1 MLSHQSDTQS
11 KHLKRRVFWPKAPNL
26 LRTRCKSKLLP
37 NISSQVQI
45 CVFQITRA
53 PDGQSQE
60 KTQCWLSIISPTHR
74 FLPSFYILI
83 WGVCLI
89 LVLAGTHILSYL
101 GWWLSFLLIDI
112 EKSHWCQYVKIHSMV
127 MVRVKQNHWKTIVS
141 NDARKKNITIA
152 PFGKN

>member
-1 MLSHQSDTQS
+1 MVDFSRKNTFLDWDKTLLAGQELWHSCQILGLSAHWSGRKQ
-11 KHLKRRVFWPKAPNL
+11 
-26 LRTRCKSKLLP
+26 
-37 NISSQVQI
+37 
-45 CVFQITRA
+45 TRA
-53 PDGQSQE
+53 KVTPDFMQSQE